1 MAAAQKHAVK
11 GTLELSVKKDL
22 NRMDLQISALETCAG
37 VKLNSFSG
45 LAISEPSCT
54 HSYENKF
61 LFMTLTALN
70 TKDHYDQE
78 TL

>member
-1 MAAAQKHAVK
+1 
-11 GTLELSVKKDL
+11 
-22 NRMDLQISALETCAG
+22 MDLQISALETCAG